1 VKISSFECEGLEPK
15 LLDRRSWWICR
26 CWFNQSPQKKILQK
40 EKLKGDLE
48 FYGTGCASFT
58 HVQFFQLS
66 WSTPKVF
73 EFWSGPSAERGV
85 KKDRF
90 WRLSLPVSLTRSQTQ
105 DFCFFRKKTW
115 WSVVWPET
123 IGQDQESLEPSDP
136 WTFVNRSKITS
147 WTGHSFLRKRRDQ
160 FVFLRLFLLILD
172 YYWKSS
178 PGQKKRERGGI
189 RDKGKGKTFLWIS
202 ELGGT
207 VPT

>member
-26 CWFNQSPQKKILQK
+26 CWFNQSPQKKNLQK

-85 KKDRF
+85 KKDSGACLCLSH
-90 WRLSLPVSLTRSQTQ
+90 WQDLRLKISVFLEKRPDDQSFDLRRSDKIKNRWNQVILGLLSTGQ
-105 DFCFFRKKTW
+105 
-115 WSVVWPET
+115 V
-123 IGQDQESLEPSDP
+123 GQDTD
-136 WTFVNRSKITS
+136 F
-147 WTGHSFLRKRRDQ
+147 
-160 FVFLRLFLLILD
+160 
-172 YYWKSS
+172 
-178 PGQKKRERGGI
+178 
-189 RDKGKGKTFLWIS
+189 
-202 ELGGT
+202 
-207 VPT
+207 